1 MGIIHYLLILEQGGK
16 TNLALDTIT
25 LKSPYISNEVA
36 NKIKFECTLRQGLE
50 IKTGELLYQITTG
63 SLIGS
68 YDSKISIKVEEQE
81 YTKLGVID
89 SKPYITLE
97 ASVHKA
103 MLGHNVF
110 GGPEDFHKSCEY
122 LIKLVE
128 RLIQVELPIHTEWFA
143 KRIDVSEVYEL
154 PSFEAVQEWFKGL
167 NASDY
172 PRRSVDRY
180 GLSGIYAKGS
190 TTTLKFYHKGVEFSK
205 HDRNRLKNVFKS
217 DKLKEIQD
225 YANKLIRCECEIKA
239 RKLKYDFGHL
249 PTVGDVT
256 TEYINNVHDVEV
268 RRFLKEGV
276 KMMILV
282 SKAQEVNARLR
293 ETYAPSLAGVLLGT
307 WYKLTTLGE
316 HTVKKDMPRT
326 SYYRQLKQLKD
337 ACVTW
342 LGTDVI
348 LLEHSLI
355 PKGFSPVRSDSRRLI
370 QESPVIMELYKEYG
384 VA

>member
-1 MGIIHYLLILEQGGK
+1 M
-16 TNLALDTIT
+16 ALDTIT
-25 LKSPYISNEVA
+25 LKSPYLSKEIA
-36 NKIKFECTLRQGLE
+36 NKIKYECISRQGLQ
-50 IKTGELLYQITTG
+50 IKTGEMLYQITTG
-63 SLIGS
+63 SLVGS

-81 YTKLGVID
+81 YTKTGLINTEPFVI
-89 SKPYITLE
+89 IE

-103 MLGHNVF
+103 MLGHNVY
-110 GGPEDFHKSCEY
+110 GGPEDFQKSCDY

-128 RLIQVELPIHTEWFA
+128 TLIHIELPKCVNWLA
-143 KRIDVSEVYEL
+143 LRIDVSEVYEL
-154 PSFEAVQEWFKGL
+154 PCFESVQEWFKGL

-205 HDRNRLKNVFKS
+205 HDRPRLKNVFKD
-217 DKLKEIQD
+217 DKINKLQC

-239 RKLKYDFGHL
+239 RKLKYDFGHMPL
-249 PTVGDVT
+249 VGDVT

-282 SKAQEVNARLR
+282 SKAQEVNARLS
-293 ETYAPSLAGVLLGT
+293 EMYSSALSGVLIGT

-316 HTVKKDMPRT
+316 ASVKKQMPKQT
-326 SYYRQLKQLKD
+326 YYRHIKQLKD

-342 LGTDVI
+342 LGSDVI
-348 LLEHSLI
+348 LLDHSLI
-355 PKGFSPVRSDSRRLI
+355 PKGFSPVRSDPRRLTI
-370 QESPVIMELYKEYG
+370 ESPEIIELYKKYE

>member
-1 MGIIHYLLILEQGGK
+1 M
-16 TNLALDTIT
+16 ALDTIT
-25 LKSPYISNEVA
+25 LKSPYLSDEIA
-36 NKIKFECTLRQGLE
+36 DKIKYECISRQGLQ
-50 IKTGELLYQITTG
+50 IKSGDLIYQIITG
-63 SLIGS
+63 QLEGS
-68 YDSKISIKVEEQE
+68 YDSKISIKVREEE
-81 YTKLGVID
+81 YTKSGIVP
-89 SKPYITLE
+89 SKPYIIIE

-110 GGPEDFHKSCEY
+110 GGPEDFHKSCDY
-122 LIKLVE
+122 LIKLIE
-128 RLIQVELPIHTEWFA
+128 KLIQIELPTYLEWFA
-143 KRIDVSEVYEL
+143 ERIDVSEVYEL
-154 PSFEAVQEWFKGL
+154 PSFDSVQEWFKGL

-205 HDRNRLKNVFKS
+205 HDRARLKNIFDG
-217 DKLKEIQD
+217 DKLNSIQC

-239 RKLKYDFGHL
+239 RKLKYDFGHI
-249 PTVGDVT
+249 PFVGDVT
-256 TEYINNVHDVEV
+256 TEYLNNVHDVEV

-282 SKAQEVNARLR
+282 SKAHEVNARLR
-293 ETYAPSLAGVLLGT
+293 EMYKPGLAGILLGT
-307 WYKLTTLGE
+307 WYKLTTLGQAS
-316 HTVKKDMPRT
+316 VKKDMDKT
-326 SYYRQLKQLKD
+326 TYYRQIKKLKD

-355 PKGFSPVRSDSRRLI
+355 PKGFSPVRSDPRRLTI
-370 QESPVIMELYKEYG
+370 EAPEISELYRKYG

>member
-1 MGIIHYLLILEQGGK
+1 
-16 TNLALDTIT
+16 LALDTIT
-25 LKSPYISNEVA
+25 LKSPYVNEEIA
-36 NKIKFECTLRQGLE
+36 NKIKFECVSRQGLQ

-63 SLIGS
+63 QLEGS
-68 YDSKISIKVEEQE
+68 YDSKISIKVKEEE
-81 YTKLGVID
+81 YTKIGIVPSEPYVI
-89 SKPYITLE
+89 IE

-110 GGPEDFHKSCEY
+110 GGPEDFKKSCSY

-128 RLIQVELPIHTEWFA
+128 KLIQIELPTYSEWFA
-143 KRIDVSEVYEL
+143 ERIDVSEVYKL
-154 PSFEAVQEWFKGL
+154 PSFEAVQEWFRGL

-172 PRRSVDRY
+172 PRRDVNRY

-205 HDRNRLKNVFKS
+205 HDRSRLKKIFND
-217 DKLKEIQD
+217 DKLNSIQD

-239 RKLKYDFGHL
+239 RKLKYDFGHM

-256 TEYINNVHDVEV
+256 NEYINNVHDVEV

-282 SKAQEVNARLR
+282 STAQEVNARLR
-293 ETYAPSLAGVLLGT
+293 EVYSPGLAGVLLGT

-316 HTVKKDMPRT
+316 AAVKKDMALRT
-326 SYYRQLKQLKD
+326 YYRQIKQLKD
-337 ACVTW
+337 VCVTW
-342 LGTDVI
+342 HGTDVI

-355 PKGFSPVRSDSRRLI
+355 PKGFSPVREDSRRLT
-370 QESPVIMELYKEYG
+370 QEAPEIMELYKEFG

>member
-1 MGIIHYLLILEQGGK
+1 M
-16 TNLALDTIT
+16 ALDTIT
-25 LKSPYISNEVA
+25 LKSPYLSDEIA
-36 NKIKFECTLRQGLE
+36 DKIKYECISRQGLQ
-50 IKTGELLYQITTG
+50 IKTGDLLYQITTG
-63 SLIGS
+63 QLEGS
-68 YDSKISIKVEEQE
+68 YDSKISIKVREEE
-81 YTKLGVID
+81 FTKTGLVP
-89 SKPYITLE
+89 SKPYVIIE
-97 ASVHKA
+97 GSVHKA
-103 MLGHNVF
+103 MLGHNVY
-110 GGPEDFHKSCEY
+110 GGPEDFQKCCNY

-128 RLIQVELPIHTEWFA
+128 KLIQIELPIYSDWLTE
-143 KRIDVSEVYEL
+143 RIDVSEVYEL

-205 HDRNRLKNVFKS
+205 HDRSRLKKIYND
-217 DKLKEIQD
+217 DKLNIIQSF
-225 YANKLIRCECEIKA
+225 ANKLIRCECEIKA

-249 PTVGDVT
+249 PLVGDVT
-256 TEYINNVHDVEV
+256 TEYLNNVHDVEV

-282 SKAQEVNARLR
+282 SNTHEVDARLR
-293 ETYAPSLAGVLLGT
+293 EIYKPALSGVLLGT
-307 WYKLTTLGE
+307 WFKLTTLGQ
-316 HTVKKDMPRT
+316 HSVKNSMSKAT
-326 SYYRQLKQLKD
+326 YYRQIKQLKD

-370 QESPVIMELYKEYG
+370 LESPEIAELYKEYG